1 MESGNV
7 VYNHENHKSRGFG
20 FVIFKNLSSVA
31 KVMSISDHMIMG
43 RKVEVKRAIPKE
55 IEETDH
61 LKAESSFSFSTSLTF
76 NHESSNIKTIESHD
90 FTSMQLDSSISKPKS
105 TITPNQSFPPVLVKI
120 QFSFIIYRIQ
130 LLITLFLAFYLLLKN
145 HMKHLIMILYLYL
158 RTYQPLIQQK
168 FNHLIHY
175 YHLFH

>member
-20 FVIFKNLSSVA
+20 FVIFKNLSSVT

-61 LKAESSFSFSTSLTF
+61 LKAESSFSFSTSLTL
-76 NHESSNIKTIESHD
+76 NHESPTIKTIESLD
-90 FTSMQLDSSISKPKS
+90 FPSIQLDSSISTPKS
-105 TITPNQSFPPVLVKI
+105 TIAPNQSFPQVLVKFQI
-120 QFSFIIYRIQ
+120 SLLFIE
-130 LLITLFLAFYLLLKN
+130 
-145 HMKHLIMILYLYL
+145 
-158 RTYQPLIQQK
+158 
-168 FNHLIHY
+168 
-175 YHLFH
+175 